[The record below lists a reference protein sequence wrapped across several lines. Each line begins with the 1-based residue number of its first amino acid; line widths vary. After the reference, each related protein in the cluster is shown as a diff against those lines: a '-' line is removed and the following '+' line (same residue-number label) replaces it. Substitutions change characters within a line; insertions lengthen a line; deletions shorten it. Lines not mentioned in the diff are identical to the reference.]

1 MRWSAGEWI
10 FSSDANANFEGL
22 LVVNRGICMP
32 QMAEK
37 ASPDAPPNCAV
48 VPQCNI
54 RSINSFGK
62 EVFRSFIHGK
72 VLLVHQSTQKD
83 PVVNILSPD
92 ICIAHLF
99 SQSTPTLKVTGSTP
113 AGRTGE
119 NPRKCKASGDFCA
132 FFPKA
137 LLSTTYFPVP
147 MEKIHPCGIFSS
159 LPAYSIPTG
168 LRRGGRR

>member
-22 LVVNRGICMP
+22 LAVNRGICMP

-37 ASPDAPPNCAV
+37 ASADAPPNCAV

-54 RSINSFGK
+54 WSINSFGK

-119 NPRKCKASGDFCA
+119 NPPESSRFWGI
-132 FFPKA
+132 A
-137 LLSTTYFPVP
+137 LFWRDCGLCMRYMVGVHSKLPVTLRL
-147 MEKIHPCGIFSS
+147 HP
-159 LPAYSIPTG
+159 L
-168 LRRGGRR
+168 GR